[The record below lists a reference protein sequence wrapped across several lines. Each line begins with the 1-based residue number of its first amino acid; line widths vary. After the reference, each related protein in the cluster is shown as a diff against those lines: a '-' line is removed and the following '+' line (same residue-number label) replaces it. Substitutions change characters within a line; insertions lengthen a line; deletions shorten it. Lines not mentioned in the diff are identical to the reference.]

1 MRCVALVS
9 ALTAAAAA
17 IPAGGSSQTMSD
29 GLWRG
34 TFECNS
40 DGNTLPVAVKPE
52 FKVTNGSGTW
62 YPLNYTPNR
71 NNSPNRNSGFS
82 LGLSIDG
89 ADVTVRL
96 FTGHA
101 EQEISGRVEGDSIR
115 ASNRSCTLSLARA
128 CGGGP

>member
-1 MRCVALVS
+1 MA
-9 ALTAAAAA
+9 
-17 IPAGGSSQTMSD
+17 D

-40 DGNTLPVAVKPE
+40 DCNTLPVAVKPK
-52 FKVTNGSGTW
+52 FKVTNGAGTW
-62 YPLNYTPNR
+62 YPLNYT
-71 NNSPNRNSGFS
+71 PNRNSGFS